1 MWREARAR
9 LPVEKTKKSVG
20 PSEMR
25 PEDEAGAEKLWAR
38 RGWRAL

>member
-9 LPVEKTKKSVG
+9 LPVEKTKKSVE

-25 PEDEAGAEKLWAR
+25 PEEEAGAEKLR
-38 RGWRAL
+38 VRIGWMTL

>member
-25 PEDEAGAEKLWAR
+25 PEEEVGAEKSRTR
-38 RGWRAL
+38 RGRRAL